1 MNILKTEPAMIIAVI
16 IAATNVAVLYGL
28 ITADAAPL
36 WIALAE
42 SVVVLVGGYVVRQ
55 SVYSRDTVER
65 TRPPMGRSR

>member
-1 MNILKTEPAMIIAVI
+1 MLAKEPAMIIAVI

-42 SVVVLVGGYVVRQ
+42 SVVVLVGGYVVRRN
-55 SVYSRDTVER
+55 VYSRETVEG
-65 TRPPMGRSR
+65 GRR